1 MSQRRAD
8 QSVPAPVPAALPQSA
23 RRDFL
28 RIASGLGVAL
38 GTAAAF
44 GGPVRSVA
52 AAPAPAAGGSGDAA
66 PFDLAALRMPY
77 RQDDPA
83 WGRDVMWDRRLV
95 IRTAT
100 QVNGMRA
107 SVAGGLLR
115 QFPDGNTIANEG
127 CQLTCFA
134 MVLRMLQP
142 QAATAWTPR
151 TLNRAAQA
159 ALYYTRSGLSMTT
172 LGADLVS
179 EVSEGAVQLAVKE
192 EYLPAVSPWP
202 RVFADTA
209 PLIRAYRGLSPAA
222 RADTL
227 VMLKIGTYDDTVAS
241 HYVLLDPNAAESP
254 DARDAAILDPAM
266 PAGRTGPWRLSDSAA
281 WICTDPDIAAGWR
294 ADGIQPTQVAGAWA
308 FTRWDRARGRTGA
321 SPLVAAWAQELARA

>member
-1 MSQRRAD
+1 
-8 QSVPAPVPAALPQSA
+8 
-23 RRDFL
+23 
-28 RIASGLGVAL
+28 
-38 GTAAAF
+38 
-44 GGPVRSVA
+44 VRSVA
-52 AAPAPAAGGSGDAA
+52 AAPAPAAGGSGDGA

-95 IRTAT
+95 TRTAT

-134 MVLRMLQP
+134 MVLRMLQ
-142 QAATAWTPR
+142 
-151 TLNRAAQA
+151 AQA

-179 EVSEGAVQLAVKE
+179 EVSDGAVQLAVKE
-192 EYLPAVSPWP
+192 EYLPAVLPWP

-227 VMLKIGTYDDTVAS
+227 VMLKLGTYDDTVAS

-266 PAGRTGPWRLSDSAA
+266 PTGRTGPWRLSDSAA

-308 FTRWDRARGRTGA
+308 FTRWNRARGRTGA

>member
-1 MSQRRAD
+1 
-8 QSVPAPVPAALPQSA
+8 
-23 RRDFL
+23 
-28 RIASGLGVAL
+28 
-38 GTAAAF
+38 
-44 GGPVRSVA
+44 
-52 AAPAPAAGGSGDAA
+52 
-66 PFDLAALRMPY
+66 MPY
-77 RQDDPA
+77 RQDDPR

-100 QVNGMRA
+100 QINGMRKT
-107 SVAGGLLR
+107 VAEDLMR
-115 QFPDGNTIANEG
+115 SFPDGNTIANEG

-134 MVLRMLQP
+134 MVLRMLHP
-142 QAATAWTPR
+142 QATAAWTPR

-172 LGADLVS
+172 LGADLLS

-192 EYLPAVSPWP
+192 EYLPAVQPWP
-202 RVFADTA
+202 RAFCDTA
-209 PLIRAYRGLSPAA
+209 PLVRAYRGLPPAA
-222 RADTL
+222 RAGTL

-254 DARDAAILDPAM
+254 DVRDALILDPAM

-308 FTRWDRARGRTGA
+308 FTRWDRANGRTDA
-321 SPLVAAWAQELARA
+321 APLVAAWAQELARG